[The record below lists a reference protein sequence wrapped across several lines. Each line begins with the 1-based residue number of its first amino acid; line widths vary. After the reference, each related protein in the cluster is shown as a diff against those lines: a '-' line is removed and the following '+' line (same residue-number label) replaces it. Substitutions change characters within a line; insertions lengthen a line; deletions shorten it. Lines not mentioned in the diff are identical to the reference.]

1 MKSRLAMTV
10 RTPKPIGMFLLAL
23 AVVAH
28 VVGAQATAQDL
39 SADEIAKKM
48 LRADAFAWEGAKTK
62 LRMIILGTDG
72 KRQER
77 ALEVVARRQQGLLQT
92 MVRFQAP
99 AEIAGTAFLMLERSG
114 QASEQYIY
122 LSGLKRT
129 RRIVGREQE
138 GSFMGSDFT
147 YADMQRID
155 EKHVKNKRLPDET
168 VGSDATYVIEST
180 VAESAG
186 STYGKTMTWVR
197 KSDLVAL
204 RTKFFDRKGA
214 LVKTLYARRVSQLE
228 GKPVV
233 VDARMQS
240 ASGHAT
246 ELMIDAMERRDD
258 LPDSMF
264 TPAALE
270 RL

>member
-1 MKSRLAMTV
+1 
-10 RTPKPIGMFLLAL
+10 
-23 AVVAH
+23 
-28 VVGAQATAQDL
+28 
-39 SADEIAKKM
+39 
-48 LRADAFAWEGAKTK
+48 
-62 LRMIILGTDG
+62 
-72 KRQER
+72 
-77 ALEVVARRQQGLLQT
+77 
-92 MVRFQAP
+92 
-99 AEIAGTAFLMLERSG
+99 
-114 QASEQYIY
+114 
-122 LSGLKRT
+122 
-129 RRIVGREQE
+129 
-138 GSFMGSDFT
+138 
-147 YADMQRID
+147 
-155 EKHVKNKRLPDET
+155 
-168 VGSDATYVIEST
+168 
-180 VAESAG
+180 
-186 STYGKTMTWVR
+186 MTWVR

-258 LPDSMF
+258 LPDSTF